1 MTQPQQFRLRLGDM
15 VLVAEPAASAPQGAP
30 AGADALAAA
39 VGALG
44 PKGLLAFAEQ
54 LRRFAEAAGFQAAA
68 ALEDATRDELAA
80 ELEELGNTS
89 PGMRKSV
96 GSGRL
101 VDDAPAEV
109 VAQEIASVR
118 GIARMTAAR
127 EVGRART
134 LAEDLPDV
142 LSRMAAGG
150 LGPAHTR
157 SVVDLAVKIEPERIA
172 KPDTDDPAELEQHE
186 RRVEASRR
194 DCRRRRQ
201 AFGADLLERSS
212 GKTPGQLERYGK
224 RRLEKELE
232 EPFADRH
239 RRAADRRFVGVDPDE
254 DGMCFLSAYIPTVA
268 AEAIDRRL
276 AEFAAAQKH
285 RDTVAGD
292 EGEDNRTLAQVRADA
307 FIDILLAGPEGVG
320 LQNIKPEV
328 TVTVPATVFP
338 GLAVL
343 TEQGGPSRGGGR
355 GAPGTADDEA
365 ATVDRAETSGLLA
378 GDPLAPGADLPEA
391 ERFGAFSLDELAA
404 ILPQA
409 NTWTRVITDP
419 WTGAI
424 TAFDAE
430 AYRPPR
436 ALRRALALRDRTCR
450 VPGCGRRATA
460 CEPDHVIEHQDGGR
474 TELSN
479 LVSVCKRCHRLKSW
493 GLLAFDLQPDG
504 TLVVDTWWG
513 TRRRTLPDAPWA
525 AWPMDSPPPRRREVD
540 TGVASAQ
547 LFMHEPPIDLGEPAP
562 ASHRSSKDDEEFAK
576 IVARLE
582 RSLVSFMEP
591 CPF

>member
-1 MTQPQQFRLRLGDM
+1 MTQPQEFRVHLGDT
-15 VLVAEPAASAPQGAP
+15 VLAVKPAASSEAGALVGAP
-30 AGADALAAA
+30 ALEAALE
-39 VGALG
+39 ALG
-44 PKGLLAFAEQ
+44 PKDLLQFAEQ
-54 LRRFAEAAGFQAAA
+54 LRRFAEAAGFRAAA
-68 ALEDATRDELAA
+68 ALEDVTRSRISAD
-80 ELEELGNTS
+80 LEELGQSS
-89 PGMRKSV
+89 PGMRTSV
-96 GSGRL
+96 GTGRL
-101 VDDAPAEV
+101 VHDAPEEV
-109 VAQEIASVR
+109 VALEIAAVR

-134 LAEDLPDV
+134 LVDDLPDV

-150 LGPAHTR
+150 LGPAHAR
-157 SVVDLAVKIEPERIA
+157 SVVDLADKIEPERIA
-172 KPDTDDPAELEQHE
+172 EQDTDDPAACEQHE

-194 DCRRRRQ
+194 ECRRRRQ

-224 RRLEKELE
+224 RRLEKELD
-232 EPFADRH
+232 EPFAQRH
-239 RRAADRRFVGVDPDE
+239 RRAADRRFVAVDADE

-285 RDTVAGD
+285 RDAVAGD
-292 EGEDNRTLAQVRADA
+292 EDERTLAQVRADA
-307 FIDILLAGPEGVG
+307 FIDILLSGPEAVG
-320 LQNIKPEV
+320 LQNVKPEV
-328 TVTVPATVFP
+328 TVTVPSTVFP

-343 TEQGGPSRGGGR
+343 ADQGGS
-355 GAPGTADDEA
+355 APG
-365 ATVDRAETSGLLA
+365 LLD
-378 GDPLAPGADLPEA
+378 GESLAPGADLPEA
-391 ERFGAFSLDELAA
+391 ERFGSFGLDELAA

-409 NTWTRVITDP
+409 STWTRVVTDP

-460 CEPDHVIEHQDGGR
+460 CEPDHVIERQDGGR

-493 GLLAFDLQPDG
+493 GLLTFDLHPDG
-504 TLVVDTWWG
+504 TLIAETWWG
-513 TRRRTLPDAPWA
+513 TRRKTLPDAPWA
-525 AWPMDSPPPRRREVD
+525 AWPMDSPPPRSREAD
-540 TGVASAQ
+540 TGTPTAQ
-547 LFMHEPPIDLGEPAP
+547 LFILESPIDLGKPAP
-562 ASHRSSKDDEEFAK
+562 ASHRSSKDDEEFAE